1 MGEKDRVRLGFFY
14 AESEGVKTM
23 DLNEQELLTQQE
35 VADYFSV
42 VSSTIKNWRDRGLFS
57 YFQAPGS
64 KRVLY
69 FADEIKDFRD
79 KNTFNGKGGIQSKKK
94 AIKRVKPV
102 VSINP
107 EKEWRI

>member
-1 MGEKDRVRLGFFY
+1 MN
-14 AESEGVKTM
+14 
-23 DLNEQELLTQQE
+23 LNGKKMWTQQE
-35 VADYFSV
+35 VADYFRV
-42 VSSTIKNWRDRGLFS
+42 VPSTIKNWRDRGLIK
-57 YFQAPGS
+57 YWQAPGS
-64 KRVLY
+64 SRVLY

-79 KNTFNGKGGIQSKKK
+79 KNTFNSKGGIQSKKK